1 MIESIASPVPASQ
14 ARRFRDYKVIAKQAE
29 SHVITSFVLAPTDG
43 MPLLPYKPGQYL
55 VFRFS
60 IDGQTVLRNY
70 SVSGDPDQLGQ
81 LRISVKHETA
91 PAGTEVPD
99 GLGSSYLH
107 HQVQVGDVLQA
118 AGPLGDFYLDES
130 SARPVVLLSGG
141 VGLTPML
148 SMLHRLVNQSE
159 RKVHFMHACENG
171 DVHAFGAEVMELVAR
186 RPNVHAL
193 FWYRAALA
201 HDASRTWSFTEGLL
215 TKEQLQRYLPLDDY
229 DFYLCGPSGFMQA
242 NYALLRQLG
251 VVAERIHYEFFG
263 PATVLEQTVVD
274 TDAVA
279 QTASVLTAAAE
290 PQPGLAA
297 ATAPATVSTDS
308 NTLTFLPDGR
318 QAQWQDDYESLLV
331 AAEEAGLQP
340 NFNCRSGI
348 CNSCMCTL
356 VEGEV
361 EYFEEP
367 LDEVPVGKVLICCA
381 KPKGA
386 VVIEMES

>member
-1 MIESIASPVPASQ
+1 MIESLESPTTTSQ
-14 ARRFRDYKVIAKQAE
+14 ARHFREYKVVAKQAE
-29 SHVITSFVLAPTDG
+29 SQVITSFLLAPADG
-43 MPLLPYKPGQYL
+43 NPLLPYKPGQYL
-55 VFRFS
+55 VFRFH

-107 HQVQVGDVLQA
+107 HQVQVGDMLQA

-159 RKVHFMHACENG
+159 RTVHFMHACENG
-171 DVHAFGAEVMELVAR
+171 DVHAFGAEVMDLVAR
-186 RPNVHAL
+186 RPHVQAL
-193 FWYRAALA
+193 FWYRAALE
-201 HDASRTWSFTEGLL
+201 HDSTRTWPFTEGLL
-215 TKEQLQRYLPLDDY
+215 TKEQLQSYLPLDDY
-229 DFYLCGPSGFMQA
+229 EFYLCGPSGFMQA
-242 NYALLRQLG
+242 NYTLLRQLG

-263 PATVLEQTVVD
+263 PATVLEQTVTEVQ
-274 TDAVA
+274 TKA
-279 QTASVLTAAAE
+279 QPVSVLTAAAA
-290 PQPGLAA
+290 PSAAPAPAKHRASAA
-297 ATAPATVSTDS
+297 A

-318 QAQWQDDYESLLV
+318 QAHWQDDYESLLV

-361 EYFEEP
+361 DYFEAP
-367 LDEVPVGKVLICCA
+367 LDEVPAGKVLLCCA
-381 KPKGA
+381 RPKGA
-386 VVIEMES
+386 VVIEIES